1 MMMMT
6 DMTIDTDVII
16 DIMMTDTEGMTDI
29 MMIDIIADMIPDMI
43 PDMIMTEIITD
54 VITEDKIYKKIKGP
68 PKLTVPY
75 FYWNNLCC
83 SNFR

>member
-29 MMIDIIADMIPDMI
+29 MMIDIIADMI